1 MKKIWFPVRKGE
13 KKENQAKKEENT
25 KRREKDRKFGL

>member
-1 MKKIWFPVRKGE
+1 MKKTLFSLRKGE